1 MNDDAFQSKQGS
13 SREPR
18 QLSELCFRTQKRPW
32 PGSGQGLD
40 LVAGARNTFDLA
52 VTIIGLPRIAA

>member
-1 MNDDAFQSKQGS
+1 MEILGV
-13 SREPR
+13 
-18 QLSELCFRTQKRPW
+18 
-32 PGSGQGLD
+32 GLI